1 MDRIASR
8 QNPAVKRF
16 RDVRSGRVDGLML
29 LDGAHLLEEALRS
42 GVAIDAAAF
51 SNQLLD
57 ARLAGLAARTHEAGA
72 RVLGVSDSVLGA
84 MSPVRH
90 PSGVV
95 AIAVRP
101 RATLATVFDRR
112 PQLVLLL
119 DGVQDPG
126 NVGAIVRAAEAFGAT
141 GIVTGESTADPWSWK
156 ALRGSMGSTFRLPI
170 VAHQPIAAAAARAR
184 ADGVRVFAT
193 VPQGGTPLS
202 KSDLRAPAAILL
214 GGEGAGIGDDL
225 LAAADERLS
234 IPMRD
239 PVESLNVAV
248 AAALI
253 VYEAARQR
261 GSRP

>member
-1 MDRIASR
+1 MERIASR

-16 RDVRSGRVDGLML
+16 RDVRSGHVDGLVL
-29 LDGAHLLEEALRS
+29 LDGEHLLDEALRS

-72 RVLGVSDSVLGA
+72 RVVGVSDRVLA
-84 MSPVRH
+84 AISPVRH

-101 RATLATVFDRR
+101 RATLAALLDRR

-119 DGVQDPG
+119 GGVQDPG

-170 VAHQPIAAAAARAR
+170 VVRQPLAAAAARAK
-184 ADGVRVFAT
+184 ADGVRLLAA
-193 VPQGGTPLS
+193 VPHGGTVLS
-202 KSDLRAPAAILL
+202 QTDLRAPAAILL
-214 GGEGAGIGDDL
+214 GGEGAGIGSEL

-248 AAALI
+248 AAAVI

>member
-29 LDGAHLLEEALRS
+29 LDGEHLLEEALRS

-51 SNQLLD
+51 ANQLLD

-101 RATLATVFDRR
+101 RATLATVLDRH

-119 DGVQDPG
+119 GGVQDPG

-141 GIVTGESTADPWSWK
+141 GIVTGESTADPWGWK

-170 VAHQPIAAAAARAR
+170 VAHEPLAAAAARAR
-184 ADGVRVFAT
+184 AHGVRVLAT
-193 VPQGGTPLS
+193 VPHGGTPLS
-202 KSDLRAPAAILL
+202 QTDLRAPAAILL
-214 GGEGAGIGDDL
+214 GGEGAGIVDEL

-261 GSRP
+261 GSSP